1 MKIKWIN
8 PRVVVLCAMLGIP
21 AFAFAGTTGTEFQA
35 LYTWI
40 NGVVTGYLGRA
51 IAIASVAIGAL
62 LSVAK
67 TNPIPILVG
76 IGFAIFLQY
85 TPTII
90 TGIMTATI

>member
-1 MKIKWIN
+1 MA
-8 PRVVVLCAMLGIP
+8 LLGALLGIP
-21 AFAFAGTTGTEFQA
+21 GFAFAGPTGTEFLA

-51 IAIASVAIGAL
+51 IAMASLAL
-62 LSVAK
+62 RAPISFPPF
-67 TNPIPILVG
+67 NPIPILVG

-90 TGIMTATI
+90 TGILTATI

>member
-1 MKIKWIN
+1 VRAARHSGFRLRRYNGDRI
-8 PRVVVLCAMLGIP
+8 L
-21 AFAFAGTTGTEFQA
+21 A

-51 IAIASVAIGAL
+51 IAMASVAIGAL
-62 LSVAK
+62 MSVARS
-67 TNPIPILVG
+67 NPIPILAG

-90 TGIMTATI
+90 TGILTATI

>member
-1 MKIKWIN
+1 LKAISKKKII
-8 PRVVVLCAMLGIP
+8 LIAAMLVISSS
-21 AFAFAGTTGTEFQA
+21 AFAGTTGTEFLA

-51 IAIASVAIGAL
+51 IALASVAIGAL
-62 LSVAK
+62 MSVARS
-67 TNPIPILVG
+67 NPIPILAG

-90 TGIMTATI
+90 TGILTATI